1 MEQSKK
7 INSYYGITLESRV
20 IDQNS
25 NVLAVLLPGMGY
37 TLDRSL
43 MDYSKNLAVEKGY
56 DVLPIEYGFQAV
68 RKKIDKDNMEDV
80 EVAINES
87 YELLKLSL
95 EIRYEKVIF
104 IGKSLGTVVQRMLE
118 EKIRK
123 ENYDGEIINIYL
135 TPIDKTC
142 ELGIKENSLVVC
154 GTKDPMITSENREK
168 LSHMSNINYIEVDGA
183 GHSLAIKNDVMRSI
197 EALKTVIYAEKE
209 FI

>member
-68 RKKIDKDNMEDV
+68 RKKIDKDNMKDV

-183 GHSLAIKNDVMRSI
+183 GHSLAIKNVVMRSI

>member
-1 MEQSKK
+1 MEHSKK

>member
-68 RKKIDKDNMEDV
+68 RKKIDKDNMKDV
-80 EVAINES
+80 EVVINES

-95 EIRYEKVIF
+95 ENRYEKVIF

-123 ENYDGEIINIYL
+123 ENYDGEIINVYL

>member
-1 MEQSKK
+1 MEHSKK
-7 INSYYGITLESRV
+7 INSYFGVTLESSV

-25 NVLAVLLPGMGY
+25 NVLAVLLPGIGY

-68 RKKIDKDNMEDV
+68 RKKIDKDNMKDV
-80 EVAINES
+80 EVVINES

-95 EIRYEKVIF
+95 ENRYEKVIF

>member
-68 RKKIDKDNMEDV
+68 RKKIDKDNMKDV

>member
-1 MEQSKK
+1 MEKSKK

-56 DVLPIEYGFQAV
+56 NVLPIEYGFQAV
-68 RKKIDKDNMEDV
+68 RKKIDKDNMKDV

-95 EIRYEKVIF
+95 ENRYEKVIF

-123 ENYDGEIINIYL
+123 ENYDGEIINVYL

-154 GTKDPMITSENREK
+154 GTKDPMITCENREK
-168 LSHMSNINYIEVDGA
+168 LSHMSNINYIEIDGA
-183 GHSLAIKNDVMRSI
+183 GHSLVIKNDVMGSI
-197 EALKTVIYAEKE
+197 EALKTVICAEKE

>member
-68 RKKIDKDNMEDV
+68 RKKIDKDNMKDV

-123 ENYDGEIINIYL
+123 ENYNGEIINIYL
-135 TPIDKTC
+135 TPIDKT
-142 ELGIKENSLVVC
+142 
-154 GTKDPMITSENREK
+154 
-168 LSHMSNINYIEVDGA
+168 
-183 GHSLAIKNDVMRSI
+183 
-197 EALKTVIYAEKE
+197 
-209 FI
+209 

>member
-56 DVLPIEYGFQAV
+56 EVLPIEYGFQAV
-68 RKKIDKDNMEDV
+68 RKKIDKDNMKDV